1 MKWIKTFESFTEDS
15 DEDLFINYL
24 EYVTDEHDLFKIKDS
39 RFLRQGYLSIT
50 SDNFE
55 EGYFYSAIGPIDK
68 ESKNINLNKSS
79 FYVTIIKRSY
89 EDYPEA
95 MSRHLGFGI
104 LSDKGEYFFKTEYP
118 KLYSDLENY
127 KAQMSKLHSRD
138 QFEFK
143 DSMIT
148 YLIRGRE
155 FKFYQIDIRFA
166 LRRLKEKETPHYRT
180 KQMLKQL
187 TFNDEE
193 KRKLK
198 EIGYDLDES
207 IKVKNITSE
216 DVRKTIKG
224 GGRVFA
230 TIIKDFPNNDPKE
243 PLTPVSIDDDGLV
256 TVEYDGKEYEVD
268 LENIEKIDIPG

>member
-1 MKWIKTFESFTEDS
+1 MKWIKTFESFNEDS

-39 RFLRQGYLSIT
+39 RFLRQGYFSIT

-55 EGYFYSAIGPIDK
+55 EGYFYSAIGPIDR
-68 ESKNINLNKSS
+68 ESKYITTNSS
-79 FYVTIIKRSY
+79 YFYVTIIKRSY
-89 EDYPEA
+89 ENYPEA
-95 MSRHLGFGI
+95 MS
-104 LSDKGEYFFKTEYP
+104 SDKGEYFFKTEYP

-143 DSMIT
+143 DSMII
-148 YLIRGRE
+148 YLINGRE
-155 FKFYQIDIRFA
+155 FKFYQIDISFE
-166 LRRLKEKETPHYRT
+166 LRRLEEKETPHYRT
-180 KQMLKQL
+180 KQMLKQF
-187 TFNDEE
+187 TFNDEQ

-216 DVRKTIKG
+216 DVIKTIKG

-268 LENIEKIDIPG
+268 LKNIEKIDIPG